1 MLLNPNSPETAME
14 LGNASAVLDLRGRVT
29 GRLIKASL
37 LGGVAWFAYRLAH
50 PIVSHEAFQ
59 ESAVATIAFLALA
72 LTVAAWAAMRQQ
84 ADLAA
89 HTHAQSARDLGAEL
103 ERAGLVGAIEE
114 ASDAVAIADRA
125 GTIQYVNPAY
135 TRMTG
140 YGAEEVVGHRPSLE
154 NWGLGPAFHR
164 RARRTVRAGNVWRSE
179 VANRRKDGSAYIEDI
194 TVAPVRDADGAI
206 RRYIAIRRDMTAR
219 HAANE
224 TKAFLASIVESSD
237 DAIMSSTPEGVI
249 RSWNRGAERLYGYRA
264 EEAVGKPVSMLA
276 PGDQRASLKW
286 IAEKLQ
292 RGESVGQVAGVGLA
306 KDGKRVDISISACP
320 IRNADG
326 QITACAAIM
335 RDITALVQAQ
345 EARALLASILDSAD
359 AAIFGAAPDG
369 AILSWNKG
377 AESMYGYRAGEVF
390 GKPISMLA
398 PAAGIGEI
406 FQLVDRIGRGETVSK
421 WETVMV
427 KSGGGQI
434 EVSLTMSP
442 VRNAAGKVVGSSI
455 IARDISR
462 RRRDREALQHSEE
475 KYRWLVA
482 NLPDVV
488 WVADQAGQPV
498 FVSPNCEGLSGYT
511 PEEVCQPAFWMNRI
525 HPEDQ
530 PQVAAAYRALFEQ
543 DRPIDIEYRLL
554 RKDGQWA
561 WLHSRGVNVHER
573 DGKRY
578 WDGLLSDVTERK
590 RMEQKLA
597 HQATH
602 DLLTGLP
609 NRSVCEDRLGQALA
623 RARRQRGMAALLYL
637 DLDRFKRINDT
648 LGHLAGDTLIQLAAE
663 RLAGCL
669 RESETLSRSGGDRFM
684 LILNDVGAPEDAVH
698 VAERILESLAQ
709 PFSVK
714 GHEVFLAASIGIALY
729 PRDGVDLPGLQRAAD
744 SALHAAKRQAKRRIQ
759 LSNPQI
765 GQEAS
770 RRLAIETE
778 LHHALE
784 RDEISVHYQPQFDL
798 ATGRVVGLEAL
809 LRWDNPKL
817 GRVPPCVLIPI
828 AEESGLIVPIG
839 AHVLQDTCRQGRL
852 WRDAGYGPLQV
863 AVNTSA
869 VQFARGDLAET
880 VAATLAQTGLEA
892 SHLDLEVT
900 ESVLMQDIRE
910 TARQLKELKQLGVS
924 VSLDDFGTGYSSL
937 SYLEELPIDN
947 LKIDRRF
954 VQRMNG
960 VDNTRTLVESI
971 VGLAHSLGMRA
982 VAEGVETAA
991 QLEHLKAMGCD
1002 RAQSY
1007 MLAGP
1012 APALCIQALLA
1023 AGGADDRFMS
1033 SAKRSPKTA
1042 DHKVR
1047 WSAPPK

>member
-1 MLLNPNSPETAME
+1 MFLNPNSPETAME
-14 LGNASAVLDLRGRVT
+14 LGNANAVLDLPGRRVT

-37 LGGVAWFAYRLAH
+37 LGGVAWFAYQLAN

-59 ESAVATIAFLALA
+59 QSAVATIAFLALA
-72 LTVAAWAAMRQQ
+72 LTVAAYAAMRQQ

-89 HTHAQSARDLGAEL
+89 QSHAQSARNIGAEL
-103 ERAGLVGAIEE
+103 ERAGLVGAIDE
-114 ASDAVAIADRA
+114 ASDAVVITDSA

-140 YGAEEVVGHRPSLE
+140 YRAEEVIGHNPRLREWDMGS
-154 NWGLGPAFHR
+154 AVHR
-164 RARRTVRAGNVWRSE
+164 QVWETVRTGNVWRGE
-179 VANRRKDGSAYIEDI
+179 VAARRKDGSPYVEDI

-206 RRYIAIRRDMTAR
+206 RRYISIQRDMTAR

-224 TKAFLASIVESSD
+224 TKAFLASIVESSE

-264 EEAVGKPVSMLA
+264 EEVVGKPVSMLA

-292 RGESVGQVAGVGLA
+292 RGESVGQLAGVGLA

-345 EARALLASILDSAD
+345 EASALLASIVDSSD

-377 AESMYGYRAGEVF
+377 AESMYGYRAGEVS

-406 FQLVDRIGRGETVSK
+406 FQLVDRIGRGETVSQ

-427 KSGGGQI
+427 KSDGGQI

-442 VRNAAGKVVGSSI
+442 VRNAAGKAVGSSI

-488 WVADQAGQPV
+488 WVADEAGQPV
-498 FVSPNCEGLSGYT
+498 FVSSNCEGLSGYT
-511 PEEVCQPAFWMNRI
+511 PDDVCQPEFWMNRI
-525 HPEDQ
+525 HPEDR

-684 LILNDVGAPEDAVH
+684 LILSDVGAPEDAVH

-714 GHEVFLAASIGIALY
+714 GHEVFLAARIGIALY
-729 PRDGVDLPGLQRAAD
+729 PRDGVDLSGLQRAAD
-744 SALHAAKRQAKRRIQ
+744 SALHAAKRQGKRRIQ
-759 LSNPQI
+759 MSNPQI

-817 GRVPPCVLIPI
+817 GRVPPSVLIPI

-839 AHVLQDTCRQGRL
+839 AYVLENTCRQGRL

-869 VQFARGDLAET
+869 VQFSRGDLAET

-910 TARQLKELKQLGVS
+910 TARQLKELKELGVS

-960 VDNTRTLVESI
+960 ADNTRTLVQSI

-1023 AGGADDRFMS
+1023 ARAEGLRC
-1033 SAKRSPKTA
+1033 TA
-1042 DHKVR
+1042 
-1047 WSAPPK
+1047 P